1 MGVETVGLRGPKPA
15 SEEEKREK
23 ALGRYVL
30 PGRVRGRDDAI
41 GTERF
46 RPPGPLGKRGH
57 EIWRELALQL
67 ARAGVLRE
75 GHARKLWLL
84 CGALEKLEEV
94 REFVRLANQR
104 GGQELAGVVWRA
116 KSGYPMRAPWFDAE
130 MKLCEFAN
138 RLLSEFGLGG
148 GAGAAAA
155 EDDTEAMLG
164 GWKRY
169 AASKVALLGTGRVP
183 DTARM

>member
-1 MGVETVGLRGPKPA
+1 VGLRGPKPA
-15 SEEEKREK
+15 SEEERREK
-23 ALGRYVL
+23 ALGRYVV
-30 PGRVRGRDDAI
+30 PGRPRGRQDVI
-41 GTERF
+41 GCEKF
-46 RPPGPLGKRGH
+46 RPPGPLGSRGQR
-57 EIWRELALQL
+57 IWRELRLQL

-84 CGALEKLEEV
+84 CGALEKIEEV
-94 REFVRLANQR
+94 REFARSAEQQSGHALI
-104 GGQELAGVVWRA
+104 GVVWRA

-130 MKLCEFAN
+130 MKLCELAS

-148 GAGAAAA
+148 GDAAAA
-155 EDDTEAMLG
+155 AAADDAEAMLG

-169 AASKVALLGTGRVP
+169 AASKIAILGAGRVP